1 MVSAG
6 APDTSVGA
14 NANHEPSTKH
24 QVSAESSSDFVFAYR
39 LSKIA
44 YAKKSFFKRGGV
56 LKETP
61 NQTGA
66 AFGEGRSATDEV
78 SYASESRK

>member
-1 MVSAG
+1 
-6 APDTSVGA
+6 
-14 NANHEPSTKH
+14 
-24 QVSAESSSDFVFAYR
+24 
-39 LSKIA
+39 
-44 YAKKSFFKRGGV
+44 V